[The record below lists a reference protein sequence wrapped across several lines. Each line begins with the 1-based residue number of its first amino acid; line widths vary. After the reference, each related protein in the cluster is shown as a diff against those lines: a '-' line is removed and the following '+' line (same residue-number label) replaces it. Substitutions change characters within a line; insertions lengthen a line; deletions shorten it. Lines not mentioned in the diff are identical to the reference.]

1 MQIHNNT
8 TIPKVII
15 KCYAY
20 NQEKY
25 IRQTLDG
32 FVMQKTNFSFVA
44 IIHDDASPDN
54 TAKIIA
60 EYAAKYPEI
69 IKPLYEIENQYS
81 KKDGSLFRIME
92 NAAAQY
98 NAQYTAY
105 CEGDDYWIDP
115 YKLQKQV
122 DFLESHPD
130 YGMCYTK
137 IKRFVQKSNRFIDE
151 WGGPNESFEELIKEN
166 TIPTLSVLI
175 RNDIYKAYINDIQ
188 PQNKGWL
195 MGDYPMWLYCAI
207 KSKIK
212 FQNISSGVYRI
223 LQESASHTSDISKQL
238 KYCNSVRL
246 IQTFYANKYDSSL
259 IKKIYYNSLL
269 EMYRYYLLENDKE
282 IHKECVNLI
291 YSEETISHYIKW
303 VLTQIIKSNL
313 IGKIFKY
320 YLNNKYFYAS
330 KGNLQ

>member
-32 FVMQKTNFSFVA
+32 FVIQKTNFSFVA

-122 DFLESHPD
+122 DFLESHPN

-137 IKRFVQKSNRFIDE
+137 VKRFVQKSNQFTDE

-212 FQNISSGVYRI
+212 FIDQITGVYRI
-223 LQESASHTSDISKQL
+223 LQNSASHSTDINTIFDFRMSYLRIVSYYIQNFSKI
-238 KYCNSVRL
+238 N
-246 IQTFYANKYDSSL
+246 NKRIYDMILYYEYQYNL
-259 IKKIYYNSLL
+259 IKNNCDCTIIRKFELVSKVKTLRYKLPILLSILVPNSLCK
-269 EMYRYYLLENDKE
+269 RV
-282 IHKECVNLI
+282 IQHR
-291 YSEETISHYIKW
+291 
-303 VLTQIIKSNL
+303 
-313 IGKIFKY
+313 
-320 YLNNKYFYAS
+320 YLN
-330 KGNLQ
+330 